1 MLTVSGE
8 TKKKRQRS
16 GRSGARLHIFCGR
29 AAHEDMGMLYTYTH
43 ARYGTSTSEG
53 KGARYDRASRS
64 CRNYVDNLAVV
75 DECCHP

>member
-29 AAHEDMGMLYTYTH
+29 AAHEDMGMLYTYSKAVVH
-43 ARYGTSTSEG
+43 ARTVRHEFERG
-53 KGARYDRASRS
+53 KGCDTIELH
-64 CRNYVDNLAVV
+64 DLVV
-75 DECCHP
+75 IMSIT

>member
-29 AAHEDMGMLYTYTH
+29 ASHEDMGMLYTYTH

-53 KGARYDRASRS
+53 KGAIPIELHD
-64 CRNYVDNLAVV
+64 LVV
-75 DECCHP
+75 IMSTT